1 MKIKLLAVIAA
12 LGVFFLTPVPEA
24 AAREPVSIRRVR
36 PVPNPAPAELAGEEA
51 LEVTFSLRRRG
62 WVRGIGWSLR
72 YYDGEKNHLD
82 TVTDAYIDPGKNPMS
97 RIRGRSFK
105 GDTVFILY
113 FPLREEADYLVLAL
127 GDGVRP
133 EVVLY
138 PYTALLEDFRI
149 PVRELNRETD
159 RSRLLVLED

>member
-1 MKIKLLAVIAA
+1 MKFKFLAVIAA
-12 LGVFFLTPVPEA
+12 LGMFSLTPVPEA
-24 AAREPVSIRRVR
+24 AAREPVSIRRIR
-36 PVPNPAPAELAGEEA
+36 PVPNPAPDRLAGEEA
-51 LEVTFSLRRRG
+51 LEVTFSLRHRG

-72 YYDGEKNHLD
+72 YYDGEKNLLD

-97 RIRGRSFK
+97 RIIGHSFK

-113 FPLREEADYLVLAL
+113 FPLREEADYMVLTL

-149 PVRELNRETD
+149 PIRELNRETA
-159 RSRLLVLED
+159 RARLLVLEE